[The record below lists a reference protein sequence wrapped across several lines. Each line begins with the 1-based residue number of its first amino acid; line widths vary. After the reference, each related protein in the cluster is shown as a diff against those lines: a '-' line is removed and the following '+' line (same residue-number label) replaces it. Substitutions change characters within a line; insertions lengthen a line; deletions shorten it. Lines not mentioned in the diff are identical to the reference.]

1 MSLPVICIEAEI
13 EMSKSLHQLIFA
25 SGTLFAL
32 VSGPSEATAE
42 SDRAA
47 LETLLSKHCYEC
59 HDDLTT
65 KGGLNLID
73 LPMDLSDHGNFELWQ
88 RVFDRVREGEMPPEE
103 EPRPDKELTKS
114 FLSSL
119 ENPLLAAD
127 LADKEAKGRVQVRR
141 LTRTEYEH
149 SVHDLLAIDLPL
161 QTLLPEEQATHGF
174 ETVAKGQQFSH
185 FNLARYLEVADYA
198 LRDVFHKAYHKP
210 EPDRKELP
218 AKKLGR
224 ANWRGGNYRGPQDL
238 EGRVLFWPM
247 TLQFYGRMPAT
258 RVSESGWYRI
268 KLHDV
273 RAINS
278 KRGVTWGTLRSG
290 ACASNEPI
298 LYSIGIVEATR
309 EKRDLEFEA
318 WIEDDHMLEFK
329 PSDAT
334 VKKAR
339 TGASGGNV
347 GYKNRNI
354 TKEGHE
360 GIEISGITMERI
372 YPGGD
377 QKATRQALFGSSSWD
392 EISPWREGK
401 KVSREKLQET
411 IQRFAERAFRSPVS
425 EEQLSPY
432 LGLAEGARSEK
443 GGTDLDG
450 LKSAYR
456 AILCSPRFLTFVEKP
471 GKLDDFELAT
481 RLSYMIWNSVPD
493 EELLALAEAGKV
505 SDDSVIKEQL
515 HRLLE
520 DPKSERFVKSFTDQW
535 LNLNL
540 INFTVPDRRLYK
552 TFDTIVQESM
562 IAETRAFFADLVHQD
577 RPVQHLVHSDHS
589 FLNERLS
596 RFYGMEKPE
605 QLKLGNGLQKVSLKD
620 PRRGGLVTQ
629 GAVLKVTADGT
640 TTSPVIR
647 GTWVAERILG
657 IEIPPPPPGVPAV
670 EPDIRGAVSIRD
682 QLDKHRNSMDCAACH
697 KKLDPGGFALESYDP
712 VGLWRTK
719 YGTAKNA
726 AKVDPSGVTPDGKEF
741 ADVLEW
747 KSIYREQP
755 DVLARNLA
763 KQLLTYSTG
772 ALIRFSDRSDLDAI
786 VAQAAKDDYGVRSV
800 LEAVV
805 TSQTFQNK

>member
-1 MSLPVICIEAEI
+1 MLTPLLQIPLALGALSFL
-13 EMSKSLHQLIFA
+13 A
-25 SGTLFAL
+25 SGLSVA
-32 VSGPSEATAE
+32 GAE
-42 SDRAA
+42 PDSAS
-47 LETLLSKHCYEC
+47 LERLLSKHCYEC

-73 LPMDLSDHGNFELWQ
+73 LPMDLSDRANFELWQ

-103 EPRPDKELTKS
+103 EPRPEESMRKS

-119 ENPLLAAD
+119 EKPLLLAD

-149 SVHDLLAIDLPL
+149 SLHDLLAIDLPL
-161 QTLLPEEQATHGF
+161 QNRLPEEQATHGF
-174 ETVAKGQQFSH
+174 ETVAEGQQFSH

-198 LRDVFHKAYHKP
+198 LQDAFHKAYHKP
-210 EPDRKELP
+210 EPDLTKLP

-224 ANWRGGNYRGPQDL
+224 DNWRGGNYRGPQDFD
-238 EGRVLFWPM
+238 GRVLFWPM
-247 TLQFYGRMPAT
+247 TLQFYGRMPAS

-268 KLHDV
+268 QLHDV

-290 ACASNEPI
+290 ACASNEPM
-298 LYSIGIVEATR
+298 LYSIGIVEATK

-318 WIEDDHMLEFK
+318 WIEDDHMLELK

-334 VKKAR
+334 LKTAR
-339 TGASGGNV
+339 SGASGGNV
-347 GYKNRNI
+347 GYKNRDI

-377 QKATRQALFGSSSWD
+377 QKATRKALLGSASWD
-392 EISPWREGK
+392 DISPYRESK
-401 KVSREKLQET
+401 KVTREMLEKP
-411 IQRFAERAFRSPVS
+411 IQRFAERAFRGPVS
-425 EEQLSPY
+425 KEQIAPY
-432 LGLAEGARSEK
+432 LSIAMEARDRK
-443 GGTDLDG
+443 GGTGVDG

-456 AILCSPRFLTFVEKP
+456 AILCSPRFLTLVEKP
-471 GKLDDFELAT
+471 GKLDDYALAS

-493 EELLALAEAGKV
+493 EELLALAEEGKL
-505 SDDSVIKEQL
+505 SEKSVITQQL

-520 DPKSERFVKSFTDQW
+520 DQKSERFIESFSDQW
-535 LNLNL
+535 LNLKL

-552 TFDTIVQESM
+552 TFDSIVQESM
-562 IAETRAFFADLVHQD
+562 IDETRTFIADLLLHD
-577 RPVQHLVHSDHS
+577 RPVRHLVHSEHS

-605 QLKLGNGLQKVSLKD
+605 QLRLGKGLQKVPLKD

-657 IEIPPPPPGVPAV
+657 LEIPPPPPGVPAV

-682 QLDKHRNSMDCAACH
+682 QLDKHRNSRDCAACH

-719 YGTAKNA
+719 YGNAKNA
-726 AKVDPSGVTPDGKEF
+726 AKVDASGVTPDGEAF

-747 KSIYREQP
+747 KSIYRERP
-755 DVLARNLA
+755 EVLTRNLA

-786 VAQAAKDDYGVRSV
+786 VEKAAEKNYGVRSV
-800 LEAVV
+800 LDAVV